1 MEQKKWGAG
10 NEDKQV
16 GQSKKVLEM
25 ANQEGTYG
33 TTGGAIGDHCPR
45 QSILE
50 YFRKAWRPVGWDL
63 ISEGGHMIENELNKN
78 RGSGEVQRAVRGDAV
93 LPRGMK
99 PREPKESTT
108 GSDVGFQR
116 TVLTNTLNTD

>member
-1 MEQKKWGAG
+1 
-10 NEDKQV
+10 
-16 GQSKKVLEM
+16 
-25 ANQEGTYG
+25 
-33 TTGGAIGDHCPR
+33 
-45 QSILE
+45 
-50 YFRKAWRPVGWDL
+50 
-63 ISEGGHMIENELNKN
+63 MIENELNKN

-99 PREPKESTT
+99 PREPKKSTT

>member
-1 MEQKKWGAG
+1 MEACGLG
-10 NEDKQV
+10 PDK
-16 GQSKKVLEM
+16 
-25 ANQEGTYG
+25 
-33 TTGGAIGDHCPR
+33 R
-45 QSILE
+45 
-50 YFRKAWRPVGWDL
+50 
-63 ISEGGHMIENELNKN
+63 GGHMIENELNKN